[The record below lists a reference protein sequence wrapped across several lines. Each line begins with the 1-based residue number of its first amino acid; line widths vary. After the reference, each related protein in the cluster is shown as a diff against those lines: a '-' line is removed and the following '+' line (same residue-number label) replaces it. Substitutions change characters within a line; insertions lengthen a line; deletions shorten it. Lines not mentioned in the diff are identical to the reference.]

1 MSTQNNSIIKNGGFP
16 PIKYCRNLSDSSKN
30 ETKTK
35 ERFFSNTQKQNIN
48 IRQLLSDTVKKPLII
63 TDTVSNDNLEVID
76 SI

>member
-1 MSTQNNSIIKNGGFP
+1 MSTQNTNIIKNGGFP
-16 PIKYCRNLSDSSKN
+16 PIKYCLKMSDSFKN

-48 IRQLLSDTVKKPLII
+48 IRQLLSDNVKKPIII
-63 TDTVSNDNLEVID
+63 TDNVSNDNLEIID